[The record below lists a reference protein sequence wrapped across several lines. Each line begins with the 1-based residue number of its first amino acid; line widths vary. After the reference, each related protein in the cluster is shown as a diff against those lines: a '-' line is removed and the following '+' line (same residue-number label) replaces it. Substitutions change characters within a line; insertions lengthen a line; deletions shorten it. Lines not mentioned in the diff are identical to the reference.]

1 MSSLQA
7 TEPRLI
13 MRMNR
18 REIRSSRAGWSIV
31 AAAVL
36 LLAVL
41 WLAVELVLSLTG
53 NSALLLSPT
62 ELALGTASLGTA
74 TIPAALMAAG
84 GILVLAGIAV
94 LTLAIL
100 PGRKPRHIVDNTR
113 FAVVVDGEVLAAAVS
128 RTARTAAQLAPEQVT
143 SSVGRKRIDVVVR
156 PSSGRTVDK
165 ESVKDAVEREVSSYG
180 LRQPMFVDVST
191 STHRAVGA

>member
-1 MSSLQA
+1 MSSFQA

-18 REIRSSRAGWSIV
+18 REIRSSRAAWSIV
-31 AAAVL
+31 AATVL

-41 WLAVELVLSLTG
+41 WLAVELVLSATG

-62 ELALGTASLGTA
+62 ELALRTASLGTA
-74 TIPAALMAAG
+74 TIPAALTAAG

-94 LTLAIL
+94 LALAIL
-100 PGRKPRHIVDNTR
+100 PGRKPRHIVDNDR

-156 PSSGRTVDK
+156 PGSGRTVDK
-165 ESVKDAVEREVSSYG
+165 ESVKYAVEREVSSYG
-180 LRQPMFVDVST
+180 LRQSMFVDVST
-191 STHRAVGA
+191 TTHRAVGS